1 MILAADCTF
10 MPPGTQPAF
19 LAYTTLVSFSD

>member
-19 LAYTTLVSFSD
+19 ATGTLVSFSD